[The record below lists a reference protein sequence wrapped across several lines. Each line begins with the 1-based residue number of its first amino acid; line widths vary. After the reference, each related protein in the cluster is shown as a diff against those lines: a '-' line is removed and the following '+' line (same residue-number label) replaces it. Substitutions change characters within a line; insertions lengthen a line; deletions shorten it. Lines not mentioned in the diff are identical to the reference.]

1 MDTLCGIG
9 LPEMIILALLGFVV
23 IGPERSQDLALRTG
37 RFLRT
42 VMRSA
47 WWREFNQMAG
57 ALRDLPNT
65 LVRMAELEEAQA
77 ELKRSMHEI
86 EQEVNIDMGRGSQ
99 SGAVTDPWGIQN
111 ATAETRIIKP
121 SAAEETSNDEP
132 SLTSPSD
139 STSDEADDV

>member
-1 MDTLCGIG
+1 VDTLCGIG

-77 ELKRSMHEI
+77 ELKRSMQEI
-86 EQEVNIDMGRGSQ
+86 EQEVNVDFGRGNQ
-99 SGAVTDPWGIQN
+99 QGAITDPWGIQN

-121 SAAEETSNDEP
+121 PVANQASEP
-132 SLTSPSD
+132 EKPSPKPPD
-139 STSDEADDV
+139 SSIDEAEDV